1 MQLRFIF
8 FTLFLFSGVNH
19 AESSGFSN
27 ATHSTLSHIRNFFK
41 NKSEPQTTAVANNT
55 PSIPEPV
62 TTPAPTTPA
71 VVTPEVPPLPSDED
85 DPIIA
90 ENTNDSLGHFWN
102 LQQTDIRAVIQEVS
116 KMTGKNFLIDPRVQ
130 GKLSLI
136 SNAKIADKDIY
147 PVFLSMLQMAGFSA
161 IPQGDVIK
169 IVPIMDGRT
178 EAAFSNPLLHSN
190 NNSDAL
196 MIQVIPVHYVPADQ
210 LVPVLRPLM
219 PQWSTVSA
227 YGPSNMLI
235 LSGKASNISQLSEII
250 RQVDT
255 SSANGIDIVPLKHA
269 LAMDVTNTLKELL
282 KAQSTGGMRNG
293 PVIAADDRGNAVL
306 LSGNKTDRLRL
317 RLLILELDKQNP
329 NATHSNTQVVYLN
342 YMRAEDLVPIL
353 AGIAQAGFSGIVG
366 TTIGTVTQPQL
377 DSSNP
382 AANMIP
388 NPSGGNIPNN
398 SLVPQAGTTS
408 AAPTTQ
414 GTSAQNEG
422 STKPSIQIIGEPNTN
437 SIIMNG
443 PPAVLKTLKNVIHQL
458 DIKPAQLLV
467 EAMVA
472 EIDAEVVDSLGIEWG
487 SINQKSQD
495 PSTFN
500 PGFAIINSKTT
511 INQFQ
516 AQIYALT
523 RERKANILSTPSVV
537 VLDNRQAKILIGKQV
552 SVASSSYPNNAQG
565 TTTAS
570 PYTTYDRVNV
580 ALHLYVRPQIT
591 RDNGIQMQI
600 DQGNDTLQND
610 ELIDPGTIPV
620 FNISAIV
627 TSVHVQSG
635 DIIVLGGLAQDKLSN
650 NNTDVPILKDIPGVG
665 RLFQH
670 NINNRR
676 KKVLMV
682 FIRPYI
688 MKTNNDT
695 ALFSSGK
702 YQHLRQDQLD
712 FVRSQETFNQSNRDT
727 VSPPWHSEVLP
738 KPFSGQANLAQK

>member
-1 MQLRFIF
+1 MQLRYVFL
-8 FTLFLFSGVNH
+8 TLVLLGGASQ
-19 AESSGFSN
+19 AESPNVSS
-27 ATHSTLSHIRNFFK
+27 ASESTFSHIKNFFK
-41 NKSEPQTTAVANNT
+41 EKPAEKTTVIQNTQAIVPTAPAAPAISEE
-55 PSIPEPV
+55 IP
-62 TTPAPTTPA
+62 AL
-71 VVTPEVPPLPSDED
+71 PEDED
-85 DPIIA
+85 
-90 ENTNDSLGHFWN
+90 SLIQTSQMDESQGHFWN

-116 KMTGKNFLIDPRVQ
+116 RMTGKNFLIDPRVQ

-136 SNAKIADKDIY
+136 SNSKIADKDIY
-147 PVFLSMLQMAGFSA
+147 PVFLSMLQTAGFSA

-282 KAQSTGGMRNG
+282 KAQSPGGMRNG

-353 AGIAQAGFSGIVG
+353 AGIAQAGFSGVVG
-366 TTIGTVTQPQL
+366 TTIGTMTQPQL

-388 NPSGGNIPNN
+388 NPSGGSVPNN
-398 SLVPQAGTTS
+398 SLGNQGATTS
-408 AAPTTQ
+408 ASPSTQ

-443 PPAVLKTLKNVIHQL
+443 PPAVLKTLKNVIQQL

-487 SINQKSQD
+487 SINQKTQD

-516 AQIYALT
+516 SQIYALT

-570 PYTTYDRVNV
+570 PYTTFDRVNV

-610 ELIDPGTIPV
+610 ELLDPGTIPV

-670 NINNRR
+670 NINSRR

-688 MKTNNDT
+688 MKSNNDN

-712 FVRSQETFNQSNRDT
+712 FVRSQESYDERNRAT
-727 VSPPWHSEVLP
+727 VAPPWHSEVLP

>member
-1 MQLRFIF
+1 MRFKF
-8 FTLFLFSGVNH
+8 FYMTLFLFGVSLQSESQDFTTATKNTLNH
-19 AESSGFSN
+19 IQSFFSDKPSSAE
-27 ATHSTLSHIRNFFK
+27 
-41 NKSEPQTTAVANNT
+41 NKPAEEPQSAVT
-55 PSIPEPV
+55 DIPALPTEEEPEAI
-62 TTPAPTTPA
+62 APVAT
-71 VVTPEVPPLPSDED
+71 E
-85 DPIIA
+85 
-90 ENTNDSLGHFWN
+90 GHFWN

-136 SNAKIADKDIY
+136 SNSKIADKDIY
-147 PVFLSMLQMAGFSA
+147 PVFLSMLQVAGFSA

-178 EAAFSNPLLHSN
+178 EAAFANPLLHTQN
-190 NNSDAL
+190 HSDAL

-219 PQWSTVSA
+219 PQWSTVSS

-250 RQVDT
+250 KQVDT

-282 KAQSTGGMRNG
+282 KAQSPGGMRNG
-293 PVIAADDRGNAVL
+293 PVIAADDRGNAIL
-306 LSGNKTDRLRL
+306 LSGNKTNRLRL

-366 TTIGTVTQPQL
+366 TTIGTVTQPVL

-382 AANMIP
+382 ASSMVP
-388 NPSGGNIPNN
+388 NPSGSTIPNN
-398 SLVPQAGTTS
+398 SLAPQGSSANPNTQATT
-408 AAPTTQ
+408 
-414 GTSAQNEG
+414 AQNEG

-443 PPAVLKTLKNVIHQL
+443 PPAVLKTLKNVIQQL
-458 DIKPAQLLV
+458 DIKPAQLLI
-467 EAMVA
+467 EALVA
-472 EIDAEVVDSLGIEWG
+472 EIDAEEVDSLGIEWG
-487 SINQKSQD
+487 SIDQKTKD
-495 PSTFN
+495 PNTFS
-500 PGFAIINSKTT
+500 PGFAIINSKTS

-516 AQIYALT
+516 SQIYALS

-570 PYTTYDRVNV
+570 PYTTFDRVNV

-702 YQHLRQDQLD
+702 YQHLRQDQLE
-712 FVRSQETFNQSNRDT
+712 FSRSQETFDQRNRDT
-727 VSPPWHSEVLP
+727 VAPPWHSEVLP
-738 KPFSGQANLAQK
+738 KPFSGQAHLAQK

>member
-1 MQLRFIF
+1 
-8 FTLFLFSGVNH
+8 
-19 AESSGFSN
+19 
-27 ATHSTLSHIRNFFK
+27 
-41 NKSEPQTTAVANNT
+41 
-55 PSIPEPV
+55 
-62 TTPAPTTPA
+62 
-71 VVTPEVPPLPSDED
+71 
-85 DPIIA
+85 
-90 ENTNDSLGHFWN
+90 
-102 LQQTDIRAVIQEVS
+102 
-116 KMTGKNFLIDPRVQ
+116 
-130 GKLSLI
+130 
-136 SNAKIADKDIY
+136 
-147 PVFLSMLQMAGFSA
+147 
-161 IPQGDVIK
+161 
-169 IVPIMDGRT
+169 
-178 EAAFSNPLLHSN
+178 
-190 NNSDAL
+190 
-196 MIQVIPVHYVPADQ
+196 
-210 LVPVLRPLM
+210 
-219 PQWSTVSA
+219 
-227 YGPSNMLI
+227 
-235 LSGKASNISQLSEII
+235 
-250 RQVDT
+250 
-255 SSANGIDIVPLKHA
+255 
-269 LAMDVTNTLKELL
+269 
-282 KAQSTGGMRNG
+282 QSPGGMRNG
-293 PVIAADDRGNAVL
+293 PVIAADDRGNAIL

-382 AANMIP
+382 ASIMVP
-388 NPSGGNIPNN
+388 NPSGSNIPSNPM
-398 SLVPQAGTTS
+398 VAQGATTG
-408 AAPTTQ
+408 ANPTTQ

-422 STKPSIQIIGEPNTN
+422 SSKPSIQIIGEPNTN

-458 DIKPAQLLV
+458 DIKPAQLLI
-467 EAMVA
+467 EALVA
-472 EIDAEVVDSLGIEWG
+472 EIDAEEVDSLGIEWG
-487 SINQKSQD
+487 SIDQKTKD
-495 PSTFN
+495 PNTFS
-500 PGFAIINSKTT
+500 PGFAIINSKTS

-516 AQIYALT
+516 SQIYALS

-570 PYTTYDRVNV
+570 PYTTFDRVNV

-591 RDNGIQMQI
+591 RENGIQMQI

-627 TSVHVQSG
+627 TSVHVTSG

-702 YQHLRQDQLD
+702 YQHLRNDQLE
-712 FVRSQETFNQSNRDT
+712 FSRNQETFDQRNRDT
-727 VSPPWHSEVLP
+727 VAPPWHSEVLP
-738 KPFSGQANLAQK
+738 RPFSGQAHLAQK